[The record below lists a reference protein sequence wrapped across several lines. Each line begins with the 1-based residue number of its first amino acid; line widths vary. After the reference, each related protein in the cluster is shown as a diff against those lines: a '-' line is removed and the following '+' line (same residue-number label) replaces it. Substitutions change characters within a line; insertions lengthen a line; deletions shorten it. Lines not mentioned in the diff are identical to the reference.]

1 MNITLISAGSRG
13 DIAPFAVLGAAL
25 QAQGHTTTLLAHDEF
40 RGLAERR
47 GVRFVAARGQNP
59 RELLD
64 SAAGRKLLEH
74 AKSPRGYAREFRKLV
89 EPVIPAALED
99 SAAAAEGADLVL
111 YAPMA
116 FGAFNAAEHLRI
128 PSMQVQLQPVLPSRR
143 YPSVFTA
150 ARTLGPIGNWISHVM
165 GERVLSDAIRE
176 PLNRARQDLWGLPPR
191 GARNLLADQ
200 RTREPL
206 PLLAFDEL
214 LVPAAPGW
222 PPGVRPSGALL
233 ACADGAERLP
243 DEIASFLAQ
252 GDDVV
257 YFGLGSMVVEH
268 PERLIEALTSAVA
281 KLGVRAIVQRGW
293 GGLVPQQPNAR
304 LLCIDDVS
312 HDLLF
317 PRVAAIVHHAGAG
330 TTARALRSGRP
341 SLPLPLMG
349 DQFFW
354 SHRSVEAGISSTS
367 LKQSNLSAGA
377 LSDALDRTLHD
388 AAVAAKA
395 RRLAAQLAGSSPAE
409 RAAATVAARAQ
420 QWRDRNGHLSAA

>member
-25 QAQGHTTTLLAHDEF
+25 QAQGHDATLLAHDEF
-40 RGLAERR
+40 IGLAHRS
-47 GVRFVAARGQNP
+47 GVRFVPARGQNP

-64 SAAGRKLLEH
+64 SPAGRKLLEN

-89 EPVIPAALED
+89 EPVIPTAFED
-99 SAAAAEGADLVL
+99 SAEAAEGADLVL
-111 YAPMA
+111 YSPLA
-116 FGAFNAAEHLRI
+116 FGAFNAAEYLRI

-150 ARTLGPIGNWISHVM
+150 ARTLGPIGNWITHVM

-176 PLNRARQDLWGLPPR
+176 PLNRARRELWGLEPR
-191 GARNLLADQ
+191 AARNLLADQ
-200 RTREPL
+200 RQREPL

-222 PPGVRPSGALL
+222 PDGLRPTGALL
-233 ACADGAERLP
+233 EAASEVDRLP
-243 DEIASFLAQ
+243 AEVEAFLAQ

-257 YFGLGSMVVEH
+257 YFGLGSMIVEH
-268 PERLIEALTSAVA
+268 PERLMEALTAALA
-281 KLGVRAIVQRGW
+281 KLGVRGIVQRGW
-293 GGLVPQQPNAR
+293 GGLAPQQADPR
-304 LLCIDDVS
+304 LLFIDEVN

-317 PRVAAIVHHAGAG
+317 PRAAAIVHHAGAG

-354 SHRSVEAGISSTS
+354 GYRSVEAGISATS
-367 LKQSNLSAGA
+367 LKQSKVSTRTLC
-377 LSDALDRTLHD
+377 DALDRTLHEP
-388 AAVAAKA
+388 AVTATAG
-395 RRLAAQLAGSSPAE
+395 RLAQQLAGDSPAE
-409 RAAATVAARAQ
+409 RAATVIALRQSSATR
-420 QWRDRNGHLSAA
+420 SA